1 MKKSNRLEGRR
12 DLRSGVLA
20 AFERRNEPR
29 QTVPEVDFQ
38 SIESSAGKNGRNE
51 GLADRL
57 VSRRLPN
64 RIRPGFSRIA
74 LILYGDVHALL
85 Y

>member
-1 MKKSNRLEGRR
+1 M
-12 DLRSGVLA
+12 LA
-20 AFERRNEPR
+20 AFERRNEANSVAR
-29 QTVPEVDFQ
+29 RCYLRVPEVDFQ

-74 LILYGDVHALL
+74 LIHYGDVHALL